1 MPRASLSPRLVV
13 AAAADLADT
22 SGFDQ
27 VTLSAV
33 ARSLDVQAASLY
45 HHVRDRAELLGGVH
59 ELALEELADRI
70 GAAVAGRAGR
80 DALVGLAEAQR
91 HFARYC
97 PGRWAALQQPAA
109 PSTAASPGAVRV
121 ATLTMAV
128 LRGYGLPESELVH
141 VTRFLGATV
150 NGFLALER
158 SGAYAHREPDP
169 EVSWQRTLTGLDTLI
184 RAWPPAD
191 DDDNNNDGG
200 TPR

>member
-1 MPRASLSPRLVV
+1 MARPNLSKRVLVV
-13 AAAADLADT
+13 AGADLADE

-33 ARSLDVQAASLY
+33 ARRLHVQAASLY
-45 HHVRDRAELLGGVH
+45 NHVRDRAELLDGIH

-70 GAAVAGRAGR
+70 GEAVAGRAGA

-91 HFARYC
+91 RFARDC
-97 PGRWAALQQPAA
+97 PGRWAALRQPAA
-109 PSTAASPGAVRV
+109 PSTAASPAAGRV
-121 ATLTMAV
+121 AALTMAV
-128 LRGYGLPESELVH
+128 LRGYGLPETELVH

-158 SGAYAHREPDP
+158 SGAFAHRAPPP
-169 EVSWQRTLTGLDTLI
+169 EESWHRALDALDALI
-184 RAWPPAD
+184 RSWPIPPD
-191 DDDNNNDGG
+191 EG